1 MKKVI
6 LLLMI
11 LSSCSNQIARPVDYG
26 YLSEYDA
33 EFNPHDLDHPKRTP
47 HRSDFIRG
55 VDVSTYEEVIL
66 KGGVYLNEYGE
77 REHLFS
83 ILKRAGINLIR
94 IRLWHDPV
102 NYHPWNGGY
111 LDLET
116 VTRIAT
122 IAKSYGMKWLLD
134 FHYSDTWADP
144 GNQLKPNA
152 WKDLSFAN
160 LVDALFNY
168 TFETMT
174 HFNNIG
180 LTPDYVQIGNEINNG
195 MLWNDGKIY
204 QYNQTNFVP
213 LIQLLKAGV
222 GAVRLAS
229 SSTKIIIH
237 LASSE
242 DHIQFFNFFLAILSG
257 GVDLDII
264 AGSYYSYWNGP
275 LEEVQQ
281 NFNQLSIQFEKDIL
295 LVETAQAFTLK
306 PNPNGIN
313 IYGPSQNLES
323 SYPATIKGQSQLVY
337 DTLIMMTEI
346 TGGRGLGMV
355 YWEPAFIPIQ
365 GVNNFTS
372 WANQTFFTYQ
382 GQVIPSLF
390 TFNDVK

>member
-1 MKKVI
+1 
-6 LLLMI
+6 
-11 LSSCSNQIARPVDYG
+11 
-26 YLSEYDA
+26 
-33 EFNPHDLDHPKRTP
+33 
-47 HRSDFIRG
+47 
-55 VDVSTYEEVIL
+55 
-66 KGGVYLNEYGE
+66 
-77 REHLFS
+77 
-83 ILKRAGINLIR
+83 
-94 IRLWHDPV
+94 V

-116 VTRIAT
+116 VTRIAN

-174 HFNNIG
+174 HFNNLG

-204 QYNQTNFVP
+204 QNNQTNFVP

-237 LASSE
+237 LASAE
-242 DHIQFFNFFLAILSG
+242 DQVQFFNFFLAILSG

-313 IYGPSQNLES
+313 IYGPAQNLES

-337 DTLIMMTEI
+337 VTLIMMTEI

-365 GVNNFTS
+365 GVNHFTS
-372 WANQTFFTYQ
+372 WANQTFFTNLNRLTK
-382 GQVIPSLF
+382 I
-390 TFNDVK
+390 